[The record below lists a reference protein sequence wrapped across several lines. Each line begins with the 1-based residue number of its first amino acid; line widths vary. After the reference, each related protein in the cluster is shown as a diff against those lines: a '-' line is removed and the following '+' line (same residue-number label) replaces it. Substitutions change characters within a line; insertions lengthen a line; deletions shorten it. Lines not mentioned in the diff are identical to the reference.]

1 MFTTIERVK
10 ELTNVTVSQ
19 EQIIMAQNIIEAY
32 IGRDEVEVTVAND
45 KALLDKA
52 VAYQCAYMVGDEARV
67 FEQAA
72 ATQIMQFGNMVTFPM
87 DGVSPWIAPL
97 AVMACKKLSWK
108 GMRSIK
114 TGGIFDQPAYTG
126 KQRWFYE

>member
-10 ELTNVTVSQ
+10 ELTNVDVDQ
-19 EQIIMAQNIIEAY
+19 ETIIRAQNIIESY
-32 IGRDEVEVTVAND
+32 IGRDEIDVTVAVD
-45 KALLDKA
+45 KALCDKA
-52 VAYQCAYMVGDEARV
+52 VAYQCAYMNGDESVV

-72 ATQIMQFGNMVTFPM
+72 ATQVMQFGNMVSFPA
-87 DGVSPWIAPL
+87 DGASPWIAPL

-114 TGGIFDQPAYTG
+114 TGGIYDQPAYTG